1 MGLTMKSFQDILKG
15 MVDWTAQNSSK
26 LIDFSVGSVIRTLYE
41 AVATEIEELY
51 FRMYQNFQWAIE
63 NSIYES
69 FGFSKLP
76 ATEAYG
82 DLKLTFTGELPV
94 ALEIPEGTRFMASL
108 PNNTTL
114 YYETRQDYIIPMG
127 SSEAVI
133 RVYCTVPGTI
143 GNVAANTITR
153 MVNPI
158 QYVSTVTNEQRFIT
172 GKDEETDSARRAR
185 FANYVQTR
193 SRGTKKALEYG
204 VLEIPQVSGV
214 YVDDSQIGIVRI
226 YAHDAAGD
234 LPDDV
239 KNQIIQNIENYRPA
253 GIPVIVLPTVK
264 ILQDVEVNLE
274 LDTLYNNG
282 NFIQYIKD
290 SIENYL
296 NSFSTSEDLLLSDL
310 NAFIRSIDTIG
321 IKNCTII
328 TPSKDVIVENYQVIR
343 SGTVTVNVM

>member
-15 MVDWTAQNSSK
+15 MVDWTAQNTSR
-26 LIDFSVGSVIRTLYE
+26 LIDFSVGSAIRTLYE

-51 FRMYQNFQWAIE
+51 FRMYRNFQWAIE

-69 FGFSKLP
+69 FGFTKIP

-82 DLKLTFTGELPV
+82 DLKLTFSSALPV
-94 ALEIPEGTRFMASL
+94 ALEIPEGTRFMAPL
-108 PNNTTL
+108 PNGTVL
-114 YYETRQDYIIPMG
+114 YYETRQAYVVPVG
-127 SSEAVI
+127 STEAVI
-133 RVYCTVPGTI
+133 QVYCTVPGTI

-158 QYVSTVTNEQRFIT
+158 SYVSTVTNEQRFIT

-193 SRGTKKALEYG
+193 TRGTKKALEYG
-204 VLEIPQVSGV
+204 VLEVPQVSGV

-239 KNQIIQNIENYRPA
+239 KNQIIANIENYRPA

-264 ILQDVEVNLE
+264 ILQNVEVELE
-274 LDTLYNNG
+274 LDPLYNNG
-282 NFIQYIKD
+282 NFIQYVQG

-296 NSFSTSEDLLLSDL
+296 NSFVTSEDLLLSDL
-310 NAFIRSIDTIG
+310 NAFIRSLDTVG
-321 IKNCTII
+321 IKNCTIL
-328 TPSKDVIVENYQVIR
+328 TPSQDVTVENFQLIR
-343 SGTVTVNVM
+343 SGTVTINVV